1 MAKFW
6 IRVNLDGHPNHRQ
19 KILLIL
25 MKLFAFRSEFNTVL
39 ELQKKFISTKSY
51 FRKPNTVMAISLLL
65 NELENPEDL
74 DEIKKT
80 LKVRLKKLKETTDIF
95 TV

>member
-1 MAKFW
+1 
-6 IRVNLDGHPNHRQ
+6 
-19 KILLIL
+19 
-25 MKLFAFRSEFNTVL
+25 
-39 ELQKKFISTKSY
+39 
-51 FRKPNTVMAISLLL
+51 MAISLLL

>member
-1 MAKFW
+1 
-6 IRVNLDGHPNHRQ
+6 
-19 KILLIL
+19 
-25 MKLFAFRSEFNTVL
+25 
-39 ELQKKFISTKSY
+39 
-51 FRKPNTVMAISLLL
+51 MAISLLL

-80 LKVRLKKLKETTDIF
+80 LKVRLKKLKETSTDIF

>member
-1 MAKFW
+1 
-6 IRVNLDGHPNHRQ
+6 
-19 KILLIL
+19 
-25 MKLFAFRSEFNTVL
+25 
-39 ELQKKFISTKSY
+39 
-51 FRKPNTVMAISLLL
+51 MAISLLL

-95 TV
+95 IV